1 MRQTEFESLMFVDVE
16 ARAAAEAGPR
26 PGKPKY
32 YGRPWT
38 QLREEMVTSGAKTV
52 GELSTNRVAVYYHST
67 KPADRSA
74 VHRLRRLVA
83 SALSAG
89 SQH

>member
-1 MRQTEFESLMFVDVE
+1 MTQREFESLMFVDVE
-16 ARAAAEAGPR
+16 RRAAAEAGPQ

-38 QLREEMVTSGAKTV
+38 QLREEMVASGAKTV

-67 KPADRSA
+67 KPGDRSA
-74 VHRLRRLVA
+74 VHRLRRLFA
-83 SALSAG
+83 NALSTGAR
-89 SQH
+89 